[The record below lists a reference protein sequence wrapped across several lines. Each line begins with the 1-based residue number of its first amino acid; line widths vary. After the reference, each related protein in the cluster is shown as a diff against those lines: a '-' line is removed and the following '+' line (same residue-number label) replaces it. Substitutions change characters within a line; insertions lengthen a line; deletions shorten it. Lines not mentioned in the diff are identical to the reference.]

1 MLGRTTYWG
10 FYLDLILEG
19 FAASSSFLT
28 LVIAGII
35 YIGIFLYIKSMVK
48 DMEMRIAVIDIDPVS
63 NLTKIWSIYVREMT
77 FRTEI
82 TR

>member
-63 NLTKIWSIYVREMT
+63 NLTKIWSMHINRPN
-77 FRTEI
+77 FC
-82 TR
+82 